1 MNFFSK
7 MQTLN
12 KVAIGL
18 FVFAKIFGFLGVCLG
33 FLGKDYHSIGGCFL
47 SLAMISIFS
56 SVTCSL
62 IQSRKD
68 EKTFSKEDEENKK
81 VKDFIKTKFELQEEI
96 KELEEK
102 RNALRN
108 LMVKKGKAL

>member
-18 FVFAKIFGFLGVCLG
+18 FIVAKIFGFLGVCLG
-33 FLGKDYHSIGGCFL
+33 FIGKDYHSIGGYFL

-62 IQSRKD
+62 IQSTKD
-68 EKTFSKEDEENKK
+68 EKIFSKEDEENKNM
-81 VKDFIKTKFELQEEI
+81 KDFIKTKLELQQEI
-96 KELEEK
+96 RELEEK

>member
-1 MNFFSK
+1 MIFSK

-12 KVAIGL
+12 KVSVAL
-18 FVFAKIFGFLGVCLG
+18 FVVAKIFGFLGVCLG
-33 FLGKDYHSIGGCFL
+33 FLGKDYHSTGGYFL

-56 SVTCSL
+56 SITCSL
-62 IQSRKD
+62 IQSSKD
-68 EKTFSKEDEENKK
+68 EKIFSKEDEENKK
-81 VKDFIKTKFELQEEI
+81 MKDFIKTKFELQEEI
-96 KELEEK
+96 RELEEK